1 MYVGVESYGYNELM
15 SHLSVGMSETL
26 KAKLSCINSSTFLLY
41 FGHSDIEKIAT
52 EYRYICILYICISV
66 YIHINDSDTVSGI
79 CGINYTLHLLL
90 YLW

>member
-1 MYVGVESYGYNELM
+1 MYVGMVWNHMVIMM

-41 FGHSDIEKIAT
+41 FGHSDIEIIAT

-66 YIHINDSDTVSGI
+66 YIHINDNDTVLGI
-79 CGINYTLHLLL
+79 CGTNYTLHLLL